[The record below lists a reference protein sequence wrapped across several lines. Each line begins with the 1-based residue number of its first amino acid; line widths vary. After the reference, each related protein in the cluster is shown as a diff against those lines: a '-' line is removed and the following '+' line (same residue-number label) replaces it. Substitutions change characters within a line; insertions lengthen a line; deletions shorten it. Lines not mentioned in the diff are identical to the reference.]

1 MVVVNNSA
9 ITPDEAV
16 RTGFFRRDLF
26 GTPIFVASTHNKS
39 LCSRA
44 TDLAYYFKENSDCT
58 EGLVSE
64 EWNKSGRSADK
75 EDWDKYGV
83 TSFYSRNLLRE
94 KPWQP
99 IADEL
104 LQGCKGMLARDTL
117 AAGPLGE
124 RNERYFDFIETMKIS
139 NMWTTI
145 YPKDGFVPYHI
156 HSNYRWSG
164 VFYAKAE
171 PGCGE
176 IVFQDPSWATKTMTQ
191 GCNPDLN
198 PYFTVY
204 RVEPKSG
211 ELVLFPAWLPH
222 KSEPNKSGEDR
233 IIVSFNLYFEDEEII
248 YKRFNNN
255 QETNEES
262 FEK

>member
-1 MVVVNNSA
+1 MTVINNSA
-9 ITPDEAV
+9 VHPDEAL

-26 GTPIFVASTHNKS
+26 STPIFVASTQNKS
-39 LCSRA
+39 LCEDA
-44 TDLAYYFKENSDCT
+44 IKQAYYFKENSDDI

-64 EWNKSGRSADK
+64 EWNKSGRSADR

-104 LQGCKGMLARDTL
+104 LKGCKGMLLRD
-117 AAGPLGE
+117 AFKPGQMGINGE
-124 RNERYFDFIETMKIS
+124 EYFNFIDTMAIS

-145 YPKDGFVPYHI
+145 YPKGGFVPYHI
-156 HSNYRWSG
+156 HSNFRWSG

-198 PYFTVY
+198 PYYSIY
-204 RVEPKSG
+204 RVEPKPG

-222 KSEPNKSGEDR
+222 KSEPNNSGEDR
-233 IIVSFNLYFEDEEII
+233 IIVSFNLYFQDEEVV
-248 YKRFNNN
+248 YKRFN
-255 QETNEES
+255 EKSDEEES
-262 FEK
+262 VKE